1 MYRSFAVYRA
11 FFSQQGS
18 HFKKQAQNEPPPLQL
33 PKIER
38 NLKKSFFFL
47 PQRRHLRRLWICGK
61 LLLRGDRPRFLSF
74 AGHHYALFFFP
85 FLPFSLSFL
94 LHSPPLLFIS
104 DSRPIHVSSVSS
116 PRASRPCPLSPP
128 LLLLRIFTCP
138 PPLPAHRGRQHSNTP
153 YGLKNHCFCL
163 ACRFF
168 NYLC

>member
-1 MYRSFAVYRA
+1 MR
-11 FFSQQGS
+11 
-18 HFKKQAQNEPPPLQL
+18 
-33 PKIER
+33 
-38 NLKKSFFFL
+38 
-47 PQRRHLRRLWICGK
+47 
-61 LLLRGDRPRFLSF
+61 
-74 AGHHYALFFFP
+74 FFP

-153 YGLKNHCFCL
+153 YGLKNHCFVCHVVFL
-163 ACRFF
+163 ITFVITGTRVPGR
-168 NYLC
+168 YLVKNLGNFSPRVTGTALLLRLTPWHGKCCGGTGLVAML